1 MVISERHANAAYHKS
16 INGREE
22 FKHWGA
28 AQRLTDATH
37 PLRRGTVSNAGGL
50 VPLRY
55 TLSDPRWS

>member
-1 MVISERHANAAYHKS
+1 MVISERRANAAYHKS

-22 FKHWGA
+22 FDRWGA
-28 AQRLTDATH
+28 AQRLATATQ

-55 TLSDPRWS
+55 TLTDPRWS